1 MTPFWEEQEQ
11 VERFAARE
19 PDRRLVE
26 LLESFD
32 EPQQTRVLDLGCAAG
47 RNTVLL
53 ARFGFD
59 FYALDNSVNMIE
71 KTRERVAAIS
81 GSGAANER
89 VRVGVME
96 DLSEFRDG
104 FFHLVVSLG
113 VYHQAGS
120 LGQWQRALDETS
132 RVLAPDGLLLSASFS
147 PASRPR
153 GAPLSPVAGQTHM
166 YHGFHAGP
174 LCMVDAA
181 ELDRAMVSRGLQPDV
196 PTETVQ
202 VPTDEGYRVT
212 VNGLHRKR
220 G

>member
-19 PDRRLVE
+19 PDHRLVE

-53 ARFGFD
+53 ARLGFD
-59 FYALDNSVNMIE
+59 FYALDNSVSMIE
-71 KTRERVAAIS
+71 KTRERVARIR
-81 GSGAANER
+81 GSSAANER
-89 VRVGVME
+89 VRAGVME
-96 DLSEFRDG
+96 DLSEFTDR

-120 LGQWQRALDETS
+120 LDQWQRALDETS
-132 RVLAPDGLLLSASFS
+132 RVLAPNGLLLSASFS
-147 PASRPR
+147 PASQPR
-153 GAPLSPVAGQTHM
+153 GEPLSPVRDGRHM
-166 YHGFHAGP
+166 YAGFHAGP

-181 ELDRAMVSRGLQPDV
+181 DLDNAMVRRGLLPEV
-196 PTETVQ
+196 PTETVR

-212 VNGLHRKR
+212 VNGLYRK
-220 G
+220 GG